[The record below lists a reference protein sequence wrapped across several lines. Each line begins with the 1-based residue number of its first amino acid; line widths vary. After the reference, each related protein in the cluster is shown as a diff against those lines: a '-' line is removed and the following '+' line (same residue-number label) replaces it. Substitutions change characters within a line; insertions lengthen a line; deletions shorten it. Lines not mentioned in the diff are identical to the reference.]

1 LNSYRE
7 ELLRMIGQAIS
18 SEWSV
23 DRFREEYYPFF
34 LERVPTDALAEA
46 DENFFASVQE
56 KLDWTSESPTDE
68 ERQLGWFDY
77 IDFIQWLRTEL
88 ELYNSPRP

>member
-1 LNSYRE
+1 MNSYRE

-56 KLDWTSESPTDE
+56 KLDWTSESPTVE